1 MFYVSTINVNRL
13 FCINLL
19 LMFFKT
25 CKRLHN
31 CLQGKKHYYCAKF
44 KPSME
49 VITLKKISEVL
60 GLSISTVSRALKNHP
75 DISAATKKRVNEL
88 ADTLEYEPNINAIN
102 LRSKKN
108 RVLSLIVPS
117 ISGFFY
123 DSFISAVEEESR
135 KNNYTLM
142 ILQSSN
148 DAEIEKNSLHICR
161 QNRISGLFVCLSTQT
176 TSMAAFEK
184 FKEADIPLVFF
195 DKVPDG
201 DAYNKICIAD
211 EQAAKLAAELLL
223 SKNKKTILSIFGN
236 ENLSI
241 TRTRNKAYQR
251 IISLKKDVVTHN
263 EFCNSTEEAKKIT
276 RQYFTKKQKPDAVFC
291 MSDEI
296 LIGVMK
302 SLNELKLNIPSDVAV
317 ISLSDG
323 YLPKL
328 YTPEITY
335 IETSGYKLGKLAF
348 TKMMQCLNGSVEP
361 EELYTTSPL
370 VKGGSL

>member
-1 MFYVSTINVNRL
+1 
-13 FCINLL
+13 
-19 LMFFKT
+19 
-25 CKRLHN
+25 
-31 CLQGKKHYYCAKF
+31 
-44 KPSME
+44 ME

-60 GLSISTVSRALKNHP
+60 GLSISTVSRALKDHP
-75 DISAATKKRVNEL
+75 DISANTKKRVHEL
-88 ADTLEYEPNINAIN
+88 AETLEYEPNINAIN

-135 KNNYTLM
+135 RNNYTLM

-148 DAEIEKNSLHICR
+148 DAEIEKSNLQVCR

-176 TSMAAFEK
+176 NSMTPFDK

-195 DKVPDG
+195 DKVPEG
-201 DAYNKICIAD
+201 AGYNKICIAD

-223 SKNKKTILSIFGN
+223 RKNKKNILSIFGN

-241 TRTRNKAYQR
+241 TKTRYKAYQK
-251 IISLKKDVVTHN
+251 IISLQKEVVSQN
-263 EFCNSTEEAKKIT
+263 EYCNSTEEAKKIT
-276 RQYFTKKQKPDAVFC
+276 KQYFSKKQKPDAVFC

-302 SLNELKLNIPSDVAV
+302 TLNELKISIPEQVAV
-317 ISLSDG
+317 ITLSDG

-348 TKMMQCLNGSVEP
+348 TKMMHCINGETDA
-361 EELYTTSPL
+361 EEMFTTSPL